1 MNPVSSTGWP
11 APRIP
16 RPSWICWVPNRLRNH
31 LSSSLVQEVN
41 IMKTLHFGA
50 GNIGRGFIGKVLADA
65 SHQVTFAD
73 VNDTLIDQLNHR
85 QEYKVHV
92 VGADQKLDVVRNVA
106 AVSSAGHEVIA
117 RIITADLVT
126 TAVGPNIL
134 DKIASTLAK
143 GLQARF
149 DAGNLTPLNVI
160 ACENMVR
167 GTSHLKREVLKYL
180 PVAYHATLE
189 SCIGFVDSAVDR
201 IVPPAA
207 AANDDPLE
215 VTVESFS
222 EWIVDQTQFKGEL
235 PQVAGMEP
243 TDNLMAFVERKLFT
257 LNTGHIVTAY
267 LGKLRGYRT
276 VREAIEDPVIRSKV
290 RRAME
295 ESGAVLVKRYGFDPR
310 LHAAYIEKIL
320 ARFANPYL
328 VDEIDRVGR
337 QPLRKLAAGDRLVK
351 PLLGTLEY
359 GLPNEQL
366 QEGIA
371 AALHYRNADDPQA
384 VELQQLLAELG
395 TAKALARVTGLD
407 AESEIVRT
415 IVARYETL

>member
-1 MNPVSSTGWP
+1 
-11 APRIP
+11 
-16 RPSWICWVPNRLRNH
+16 
-31 LSSSLVQEVN
+31 
-41 IMKTLHFGA
+41 MKTLHFGA

-126 TAVGPNIL
+126 TAVGPSIL

-167 GTSHLKREVLKYL
+167 GTSHLKQEVLKYL

-243 TDNLMAFVERKLFT
+243 TDNLMAFVERKLYT

-384 VELQQLLAELG
+384 VELQQLLAEFG
-395 TAKALARVTGLD
+395 PAKALARVTGLD